1 MAHDVR
7 SEPNLPG
14 VSGQAVPPDHRFR
27 PARLLVAAA
36 VMAVL
41 GTQLIGP
48 PVVASA
54 WAIGSESTVQPAGP
68 ASFASV
74 VERVKPAVVNV
85 AVKGK
90 GSEGKLSGRPEF
102 RMPQLPEGSPFND
115 LFRRFFEEHGMP
127 GGEDGPAVPRQAQA
141 QGSGF
146 IVDPSGYIV
155 TNYHVVEG
163 AQEITVVLDDGSK
176 HTGTVKGRDAKTDL
190 ALIKIDAGRSLP
202 YVEFGESDGA
212 KVGDWVI
219 AVGNPFGL
227 GGSVTAGIISARGR
241 DLQSGPF
248 DDYLQIDAPINRGNS
263 GGPLFDA
270 SGRVIGVNTAIW
282 SPSGGNVGIGFA
294 VPSSLAK
301 SVVDQLRDHGSI
313 ARGWLGVQIQSVS
326 EDLAQGFGVPEGKG
340 ALVAAVTPD
349 SPAAKAGV
357 KPGDLIVSMDG
368 KALEDFK
375 ALPKL
380 VAATEPGKRATLEV
394 VREGKTRELTVT
406 VGQTPDSEQVA
417 SAGSGEAAP
426 AKGQLGLQLAAL
438 TPETKKKYG
447 IKGDVEGVLVVDVKK
462 GSSAARAG
470 IQPGTLVLMVD
481 QAPVD
486 SPDALAKKVRQAYE
500 QKRSAVVLLIERE
513 GDRRFVAI
521 KFEA

>member
-1 MAHDVR
+1 
-7 SEPNLPG
+7 
-14 VSGQAVPPDHRFR
+14 
-27 PARLLVAAA
+27 
-36 VMAVL
+36 
-41 GTQLIGP
+41 
-48 PVVASA
+48 
-54 WAIGSESTVQPAGP
+54 
-68 ASFASV
+68 
-74 VERVKPAVVNV
+74 
-85 AVKGK
+85 
-90 GSEGKLSGRPEF
+90 
-102 RMPQLPEGSPFND
+102 
-115 LFRRFFEEHGMP
+115 
-127 GGEDGPAVPRQAQA
+127 
-141 QGSGF
+141 
-146 IVDPSGYIV
+146 
-155 TNYHVVEG
+155 
-163 AQEITVVLDDGSK
+163 
-176 HTGTVKGRDAKTDL
+176 
-190 ALIKIDAGRSLP
+190 
-202 YVEFGESDGA
+202 
-212 KVGDWVI
+212 
-219 AVGNPFGL
+219 
-227 GGSVTAGIISARGR
+227 
-241 DLQSGPF
+241 
-248 DDYLQIDAPINRGNS
+248 INRGNS

-270 SGRVIGVNTAIW
+270 SGRVIGVDTAIW

-301 SVVDQLRDHGSI
+301 TVVDQLRDHGSI

-368 KALEDFK
+368 KALKDFK

-394 VREGKTRELTVT
+394 VREGKPRELTVT

-417 SAGSGEAAP
+417 PDSEQVASAGPGEAVP

-438 TPETKKKYG
+438 TPEAKKKYG
-447 IKGDVEGVLVVDVKK
+447 IQGDVEGVLVVDVKK
-462 GSSAARAG
+462 GGPAARAG

-481 QAPVD
+481 QSPVD

>member
-1 MAHDVR
+1 MRQTFDVVRAPSRTPVVR
-7 SEPNLPG
+7 SHPVG
-14 VSGQAVPPDHRFR
+14 ARTR

-36 VMAVL
+36 VLAAVGGAL
-41 GTQLIGP
+41 VAP
-48 PVVASA
+48 PLSAHWSAQAASA
-54 WAIGSESTVQPAGP
+54 QSAGP
-68 ASFASV
+68 GSFSGV

-85 AVKGK
+85 SVKGK
-90 GSEGKLSGRPEF
+90 GIEGRLVGRPEF
-102 RMPQLPEGSPFND
+102 RTPQLPEGSPFND
-115 LFRRFFEEHGMP
+115 LFRRFFEEHGVP
-127 GGEDGPAVPRQAQA
+127 GDEEGPAVPRQAQ
-141 QGSGF
+141 GSGF
-146 IVDPSGYIV
+146 IIDPSGYIV
-155 TNYHVVEG
+155 TNYHVVDG
-163 AQEITVVLDDGSK
+163 AQEITVSLDDGSK
-176 HTGTVKGRDAKTDL
+176 HSATVKGRDAKTDL

-202 YVEFGESDGA
+202 HVEFGESDAA

-241 DLQSGPF
+241 DLRSGPF

-263 GGPLFDA
+263 GGPLFDTT
-270 SGRVIGVNTAIW
+270 GRVIGVNTAIW

-301 SVVDQLRDHGSI
+301 SVVEQLRDHGSI
-313 ARGWLGVQIQSVS
+313 ARGWLGVQIQPVS
-326 EDLAQGFGVPEGKG
+326 EDLAQGLGVPEGKG
-340 ALVAAVTPD
+340 ALVAAVTPE

-368 KALEDFK
+368 EALEDFK
-375 ALPKL
+375 ALPRL
-380 VAATEPGKRATLEV
+380 VAAAEPGKRATLEV

-406 VGQTPDSEQVA
+406 VGQTPDSEKVA
-417 SAGSGEAAP
+417 SSEAGEAVP
-426 AKGQLGLQLAAL
+426 ARGQLGLQLAAL

-447 IKGDVEGVLVVDVKK
+447 VKGEADGVLVVDVRK
-462 GSSAARAG
+462 GSPAARAG

-486 SPDALAKKVRQAYE
+486 SPDAVAKRVRQAYE
-500 QKRSAVVLLIERE
+500 QKRSAVVLLVERE
-513 GDRRFVAI
+513 GDRRFVAV